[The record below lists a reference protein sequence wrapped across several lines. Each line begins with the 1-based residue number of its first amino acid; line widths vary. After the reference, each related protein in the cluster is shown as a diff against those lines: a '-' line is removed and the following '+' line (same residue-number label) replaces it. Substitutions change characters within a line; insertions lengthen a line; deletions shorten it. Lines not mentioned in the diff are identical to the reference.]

1 MTLPAS
7 GAMSLSANVQYEISQ
22 TTGSQIALG
31 GAAVRS
37 LYGIASGAIR
47 LAADG
52 YGKSSRV
59 PIAVTYS
66 TNTQAPTV
74 TLNSLSG
81 YVSGKS
87 DITITVNA
95 GVVLYGNPSGSLP
108 GLRITGTAAAGDTIT
123 LINNGRIVGYGG
135 AGALGGQVGPQ
146 GSVAPGPQGPYQAG
160 NGGNALEIIKTNI
173 SPTIQITNNGTMAGG
188 GGGGGGGGGQY
199 APPTYGHGGGGG
211 GGQGFPGGVA
221 DPLGGSYN
229 IYGTIPSATA
239 GTSGSDA
246 GAGGGGAG
254 VNGSGAGGAGG
265 TYGNNGSTG
274 SNSSQ
279 ADPILKG
286 YGSLGGGAG
295 AYIVGSAKASF
306 VVNGTRLGS
315 TTS

>member
-1 MTLPAS
+1 MALPAS
-7 GAMSLSANVQYEISQ
+7 GAISLNDVNVELGLSATAAIS
-22 TTGSQIALG
+22 LND
-31 GAAVRS
+31 AAVRT
-37 LYGIASGAIR
+37 LFGVASGAIDMD
-47 LAADG
+47 DG
-52 YGKSSRV
+52 YGKSNRV
-59 PIAVTYS
+59 AIAVTYS

-74 TLNSLSG
+74 TINSLGG

-87 DITITVNA
+87 DITITINA

-108 GLRITGTAAAGDTIT
+108 GLTITGTSAAGDTIT

-135 AGALGGQVGPQ
+135 DGALGGQVGPS
-146 GSVAPGPQGPYQAG
+146 GSISPGPNGPYQGSA
-160 NGGNALEIIKTNI
+160 GGNALRIVKTNI

-229 IYGTIPSATA
+229 QYGSITSASP

-254 VNGSGAGGAGG
+254 VVGSGAGGAGG
-265 TYGNNGSTG
+265 TYGNNGSPG

-279 ADPILKG
+279 SDPILKG
-286 YGSLGGGAG
+286 YGSSGGAAG
-295 AYIVGSAKASF
+295 AYIVGSAKANF

-315 TTS
+315 NTV